1 MAVGM
6 SLRWPGLSL
15 DQYDATMKELG
26 LDDELPQGGI
36 AHFAG
41 ELNGELRAFDV
52 WESAED
58 FQAFAESRLAAATQA
73 AGIEGEPQ
81 VEIFELHN
89 TWVPE
94 AGRVEQ
100 LAGGTSLPA

>member
-6 SLRWPGLSL
+6 FLRWPGLSL
-15 DQYDATMKELG
+15 DQYNATMNELG
-26 LDDELPQGGI
+26 LDDDPPAGGI

-41 ELNGELRAFDV
+41 EADGELRVFDV
-52 WESAED
+52 WESAEA

-81 VEIFELHN
+81 PVLFPLHN
-89 TWVPE
+89 AWIPE
-94 AGRVEQ
+94 IGQVEQ

>member
-1 MAVGM
+1 MAIGM
-6 SLRWPGLSL
+6 SLRWPGLTL
-15 DQYDATMKELG
+15 DQYNATMNELG
-26 LDDELPQGGI
+26 LDDDPPQGGI

-41 ELNGELRAFDV
+41 ELNGELRVFDV

-81 VEIFELHN
+81 PEIFELHN
-89 TWVPE
+89 TWIP
-94 AGRVEQ
+94 AIGRVEG
-100 LAGGTSLPA
+100 LAGGTSQPA